1 MTREERRQK
10 REHDTKNAVALIV
23 GIVCIVIAVGVGGLL
38 LAGTFMRNQAIA
50 DNQTNTDANTNT
62 NTQTSTDGQQEQN
75 TQEPVTETPVID
87 PLTEQAIAVVT
98 NLTLEQKIAQ
108 MFVVTPNEFT
118 GTIGASVV
126 GNTTKQNFA
135 KYPVGGFIYEKNN
148 FKTKEQIMA
157 MLEAMQALSKETLA
171 LPIFLGV
178 EEEGG
183 KNSVIASRSPLD
195 VENLDDTSVIGATG
209 DATKAYEAAAVV
221 GTYLQE
227 LGFNLDLAP
236 VADVLTNDANTELT
250 GRSFGSDSTLVS
262 DMAVSAL
269 QGLKDKNIYGV
280 VKHFPGLGATAG
292 TSEEGVV
299 STNKTLEELMACELV
314 PFQKAIEAGTSFMMV
329 GHISVPNI
337 TGNNIPSSLSDY
349 MISQVLRTDMG
360 YKGIV
365 ITDAMNQKAITDTYS
380 SSEAA
385 IAAINAGADMILMP
399 ADFKAAYQGVLE
411 AVQNGVI
418 SEERINTSLV
428 RIVKVKLGM

>member
-1 MTREERRQK
+1 MTREERKLK

-23 GIVCIVIAVGVGGLL
+23 GIVCIVIAVGIGGVL
-38 LAGTFMRNQAIA
+38 LAGTFMK
-50 DNQTNTDANTNT
+50 NQTVADTQNNTNTNT
-62 NTQTSTDGQQEQN
+62 NTQTNPDGEQQ
-75 TQEPVTETPVID
+75 QEPVTETPVID

-98 NLTLEQKIAQ
+98 NMTLEQKIAQ
-108 MFVVTPNEFT
+108 MFVVTPDAFT

-135 KYPVGGFIYEKNN
+135 KYPVGGLIYEKNN
-148 FKTKEQIMA
+148 FKTKEQTMA

-183 KNSVIASRSPLD
+183 RNSVIASRSPLD
-195 VENLDDTSVIGATG
+195 VENLDDMSVVGASK
-209 DATKAYEAAAVV
+209 DAAKAYESAAIV

-236 VADVLTNDANTELT
+236 VADVLTNDSNTELT
-250 GRSFGSDSTLVS
+250 GRSFGSDSALVG
-262 DMAVSAL
+262 DMTVSAL
-269 QGLKDKNIYGV
+269 QGLKEKNIYGV

-292 TSEEGVV
+292 NCAEGAV
-299 STNKTLEELMACELV
+299 STDKTLEELQACELL
-314 PFQKAIEAGTSFMMV
+314 PFQKAIEAGTSFIMV

-349 MISQVLRTDMG
+349 MISQVLRTEMG
-360 YKGIV
+360 YKGII
-365 ITDAMNQKAITDTYS
+365 ITDALNQKAITDSYD

-385 IAAINAGADMILMP
+385 VMAINAGADMILMP
-399 ADFKAAYQGVLE
+399 ADFTAAYNGVLE

-428 RIVKVKLGM
+428 RIVKVKLEM